1 MLTLCQH
8 SLFSHMRRLRP
19 MLVLAILLIPFLGL
33 GACGVKTKAE
43 YPAPQDAA
51 EAKKY
56 GTIGETLS
64 GDGDG
69 GITLFD
75 SGRKRQAGQGATMGV
90 NAYLWRAALDTV
102 GFMPILS
109 ADSNGGTLLTDWY
122 SPESTPNER
131 LKLNVVIKDQTL
143 RADGVT
149 VTVFKQTLKG
159 SVWRDATPNPA
170 VGTQLEDTIVQRAR
184 QLRLQREGKQ

>member
-1 MLTLCQH
+1 MLTHCQH
-8 SLFSHMRRLRP
+8 SLFNRCRRPLQLGI
-19 MLVLAILLIPFLGL
+19 MLLALLPIAGL
-33 GACGVKTKAE
+33 PGCGVKTKAE

-51 EAKKY
+51 AAKKY
-56 GTIGETLS
+56 GTIGQTLN
-64 GDGDG
+64 GDDG

-75 SGRKRQAGQGATMGV
+75 SGRKKQAGQGGALGV

-159 SVWRDATPNPA
+159 GIWRDATANPA

-184 QLRLQREGKQ
+184 QLRLQREGK